1 MKKAFKTSLKF
12 LGIALIGALVLSSCS
27 KDDNPVDN
35 DLFVGKYK
43 GSISYSD
50 AETTIDT
57 KDGNVEVVKVGKNY
71 NFIFSDG
78 VPNLTGVQ
86 FKENGDNG
94 VINIDS
100 DEAKL
105 LRIDASKL
113 VIAYTKDGK
122 IWTANCDR

>member
-43 GSISYSD
+43 GSISYLD
-50 AETTIDT
+50 DDT
-57 KDGNVEVVKVGKNY
+57 SINKEEGNVEVVKVGKNY
-71 NFIFSDG
+71 NFIFSDKI
-78 VPNLTGVQ
+78 PNLTGVH

-105 LRIDASKL
+105 VRIDASKL
-113 VIAYTKDGK
+113 VIAYTKDGN

>member
-43 GSISYSD
+43 GSISYLD
-50 AETTIDT
+50 DDT
-57 KDGNVEVVKVGKNY
+57 SINKEEGNVEVVKVGKNY
-71 NFIFSDG
+71 NFIFSDKI
-78 VPNLTGVQ
+78 PNLTGVQ
-86 FKENGDNG
+86 FKEDGDSS

-105 LRIDASKL
+105 IRIDASKL